1 MALEL
6 VKSENFGTVQADI
19 YSDGNRVF
27 MTIDQLARCLEYA
40 DKSGVEKIIQRN
52 DYLKNPEF
60 LGTDKLSAPNRNGFS
75 EQKTC
80 LFTEDGIYEVTML
93 SKQPKAREFRAWI
106 REVLKSIRK
115 HGMYAIDELVENPD
129 LAIKA
134 LIALKEEREERK
146 KLEQKVEDDKPKVQF
161 ADTILKSKD
170 NIKVGDMARILSDNN
185 LQMGRNK
192 MFEYL
197 RNNKIV
203 DRYNIA
209 YQNYINQGYFVIEE
223 GAYSAKNSKIRLSH
237 ITLVTPKG
245 QVWIVNKIKKY
256 LSEKKTAQD

>member
-1 MALEL
+1 M
-6 VKSENFGTVQADI
+6 
-19 YSDGNRVF
+19 
-27 MTIDQLARCLEYA
+27 
-40 DKSGVEKIIQRN
+40 
-52 DYLKNPEF
+52 
-60 LGTDKLSAPNRNGFS
+60 
-75 EQKTC
+75 
-80 LFTEDGIYEVTML
+80 
-93 SKQPKAREFRAWI
+93 
-106 REVLKSIRK
+106 
-115 HGMYAIDELVENPD
+115 
-129 LAIKA
+129 AIKA

-146 KLEQKVEDDKPKVQF
+146 RLEQKVEEDKPKVQF

-192 MFEYL
+192 VFEYL

-203 DRYNIA
+203 DKYNVA